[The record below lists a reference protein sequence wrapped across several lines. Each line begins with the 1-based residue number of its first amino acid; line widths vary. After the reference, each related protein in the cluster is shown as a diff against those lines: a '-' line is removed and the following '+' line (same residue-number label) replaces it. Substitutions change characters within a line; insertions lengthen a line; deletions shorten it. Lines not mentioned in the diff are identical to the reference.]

1 LKGLPWAPDEPSL
14 AFDGARR
21 LVSAAALATDP
32 GQRCVS
38 QYFPGEQ
45 FLILKGLTVLIF
57 YYFKCKQ
64 RYCTVA
70 PDQESDDPGRT
81 MVFRS
86 GWDPFQG
93 ARHG

>member
-1 LKGLPWAPDEPSL
+1 VLQRWQLIGVNVVS
-14 AFDGARR
+14 
-21 LVSAAALATDP
+21 VNISAATE
-32 GQRCVS
+32 R
-38 QYFPGEQ
+38 
-45 FLILKGLTVLIF
+45 LILKGLLILIF
-57 YYFKCKQ
+57 NYFKCTQ

-70 PDQESDDPGRT
+70 PDQEPDDPGRT